1 MNKKS
6 CSVFITLLL
15 ALLIL
20 SVLAQVS
27 IGVKEG
33 NWIEYEITYT
43 GTPPQTYPETAR
55 FEVQAIQGTNITL
68 EIKTVSLEAAEIT
81 NPVTF
86 NLEDGAPDFIIIPAN
101 LNVGNEVNHSEL
113 GIIEILGIEE
123 YTFEGVTRELIYGGF
138 GDLDY
143 HWDRT
148 TGIVIQIDQTTE
160 TYTQSW
166 LAVSTNIVQT
176 EISELDPMLLYGIII
191 PIIIIL
197 LIVTLFILKRKK

>member
-123 YTFEGVTRELIYGGF
+123 YTFEGVTRELIYGSF

-191 PIIIIL
+191 AIIIIL
-197 LIVTLFILKRKK
+197 VVVTLLVLKRKK